1 MRTTTSVRVFAWLF
15 IAALF
20 QCLLGGAT
28 APIAFDTQN
37 LKLSVD
43 AANCRWSAEVKGT
56 PMRLSDVYFLPGDD
70 PSGWKVVSSV
80 NKDDVNKYGSF
91 VTVTLRGK
99 KAGQL
104 DFEYQIS
111 ASKTGND
118 ILVSLGRSNDTGKSV
133 DVQEMDYFVSNDVR
147 LGGATDRWTSLG
159 TMSQNREYY
168 DLNPV
173 ISYVIPKMYQ
183 VNHVVRDMDT
193 ANSLLMGH
201 VTNTKGASRFEI
213 AAGWQGKTSDRMRVR
228 GYCSYKVTMPTG
240 KSFVGEKLLIDFN
253 TDALRAMEHQADLI
267 SLAYD
272 IRLKQRRPMNLDD
285 RELMSNNYSRFHGY
299 LSGGSEANA
308 KKFFQEHG
316 LVDFYWGL
324 GGPGRQGSF
333 GLYGHGGDRQ
343 PADAPSQHPGLPG
356 PSARPAAAAKP
367 VAGAKPTPGAKP
379 AASGPGR
386 TDYPAECYLP
396 INNRYYGM
404 SMGNRVIDFSNPLT
418 IKLERERAFQWAV
431 GGEKDTGR
439 AEMDFAEW
447 WDKWPGQY
455 DPFMSALETYRA
467 AGTPWREVIDQKAP
481 RRVIRSN
488 MNVIDHT
495 YGLVDID
502 RVSNDADHG
511 YEEGDGWR
519 LWFTESLLGSSIR
532 AFYNGRVFWNDGDGF
547 HIYKSQPID
556 ESSGKYTYGQ
566 AKVSAN
572 FHAFAGSTLF
582 LEEALNEEYPE
593 DRIELLKRISPP
605 TSDVSYPVDLFYRKP
620 AQIWNMPV
628 ERPFGKWNVL
638 GVFNYT
644 NKTPREGFTWTTPAT
659 RALIPKFTAPLDA
672 ARDLRLEPNKEYIVY
687 EFWTK
692 KLIGTFKGTF
702 VPRPVVSYDCD
713 IYSIVEKLDRPVLIS
728 TSRHIRQMAFDIKD
742 LAYDGGQRMLRGV
755 SRAVAGDP
763 YQLRLYVPDGFT
775 AKRAELSGGLTA
787 KMAAEGPLLT
797 VDYTATTGSDVEWKV
812 FF

>member
-1 MRTTTSVRVFAWLF
+1 MNTSTGFR
-15 IAALF
+15 AL
-20 QCLLGGAT
+20 
-28 APIAFDTQN
+28 PIACALLFSVLPMTAATPIKIDTQN
-37 LKLSVD
+37 LAVSVD
-43 AANCRWSAEVKGT
+43 PTVCRWSAEVKGT

-118 ILVSLGRSNDTGKSV
+118 ILVSLGRTNSTGKSV
-133 DVQEMDYFVSNDVR
+133 DVNDMDYFVSNDAR

-173 ISYVIPKMYQ
+173 VSYITPKMYQ
-183 VNHVVRDMDT
+183 VNHAIRDMDT
-193 ANSLLMGH
+193 GNSLLMGH
-201 VTNTKGASRFEI
+201 VTITKGASRFEV
-213 AAGWQGKTSDRMRVR
+213 AAGWQGKTSDRMKVR
-228 GYCSYKVTMPTG
+228 GYCSYKVRMPTG

-285 RELMSNNYSRFHGY
+285 RELMANNYSRFHSY

-308 KKFFQEHG
+308 KKFFQANG

-343 PADAPSQHPGLPG
+343 PASAPSQRPGLPA
-356 PSARPAAAAKP
+356 PEPQ
-367 VAGAKPTPGAKP
+367 P

-386 TDYPAECYLP
+386 TSYPDECYLP
-396 INNRYYGM
+396 LNVRYYGM

-418 IKLERERAFQWAV
+418 IKLERERAFQWVA

-467 AGTPWREVIDQKAP
+467 AGTPWREAIDQKAP

-495 YGLVDID
+495 YGIVDID

-556 ESSGKYTYGQ
+556 ESSGRFNYGQ

-582 LEEALNEEYPE
+582 LEEAMNEEYPA

-644 NKTPREGFTWTTPAT
+644 SKTPREEFSWTTPAT

-672 ARDLRLEPNKEYIVY
+672 AKDLRLDPNKEYIVY

-713 IYSIVEKLDRPVLIS
+713 IYSIVEKQDRPVLIS

-763 YQLRLYVPDGFT
+763 YQLRLYVPDGFA
-775 AKRAELSGGLTA
+775 AKRVELSGGLTA
-787 KMAAEGPLLT
+787 KMATDGPLLT
-797 VDYTATTGSDVEWKV
+797 VDYTAAAGADVEWKV